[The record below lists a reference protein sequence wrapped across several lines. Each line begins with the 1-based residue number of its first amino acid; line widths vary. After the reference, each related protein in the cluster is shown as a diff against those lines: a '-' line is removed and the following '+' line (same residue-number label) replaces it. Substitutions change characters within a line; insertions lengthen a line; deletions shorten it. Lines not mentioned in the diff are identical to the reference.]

1 MRHKTT
7 LIRVKLTNSCKLPDW
22 KTFIEPPDKLLHRK
36 EVKCFVYF
44 EHVFSFCN
52 FCHLRAH
59 TFKSREI
66 TSFFLKTA
74 FLTLMQ
80 PLTWYECM
88 PEIGLH

>member
-52 FCHLRAH
+52 FAIFERTPLNQGRLRLFFKKQRFSHLCNR
-59 TFKSREI
+59 
-66 TSFFLKTA
+66 
-74 FLTLMQ
+74 
-80 PLTWYECM
+80 
-88 PEIGLH
+88 LHGMNACQR